1 MYQLIV
7 ESENESFSSEHAT
20 LEKALL
26 CVDIAL
32 KQGARDITLWYNEET
47 LIEYWIGEDDV
58 ER

>member
-47 LIEYWIGEDDV
+47 LIEYWIGED
-58 ER
+58 EK